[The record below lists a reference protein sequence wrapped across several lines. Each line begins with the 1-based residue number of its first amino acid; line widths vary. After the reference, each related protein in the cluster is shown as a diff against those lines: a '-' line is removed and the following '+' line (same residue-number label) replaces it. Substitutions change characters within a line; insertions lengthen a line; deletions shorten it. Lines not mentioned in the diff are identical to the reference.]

1 MNEEIARKVVL
12 MRSIETADALQ
23 AATNLYIA
31 AQGKGDTSGMPLA
44 QGLAYIENLQVVSG
58 HPMLTQS
65 ALEAVRQWKYRP
77 YLLNGE
83 PVEVETTI
91 QVNFNLGG

>member
-1 MNEEIARKVVL
+1 
-12 MRSIETADALQ
+12 
-23 AATNLYIA
+23 
-31 AQGKGDTSGMPLA
+31 
-44 QGLAYIENLQVVSG
+44 
-58 HPMLTQS
+58 MLTQS
-65 ALEAVRQWKYRP
+65 ALEAVRQWKYKP